1 MATIRLVVAAMLGAG
16 LLAGCGGEPPA
27 RFVVIERNE
36 AAFTV
41 FQPGPPGS
49 TEVLLRRMIAES
61 AGDET
66 TRVVAWDGFAA
77 AVPAEISR
85 VVVRQDF
92 PTVKLAPALVC
103 LMTKAPGAWAITW
116 NGSIALT
123 RAEMDAAR
131 QSLVSRDA
139 APVGDPRGRL
149 RDAGCL

>member
-1 MATIRLVVAAMLGAG
+1 
-16 LLAGCGGEPPA
+16 
-27 RFVVIERNE
+27 
-36 AAFTV
+36 
-41 FQPGPPGS
+41 
-49 TEVLLRRMIAES
+49 
-61 AGDET
+61 
-66 TRVVAWDGFAA
+66 
-77 AVPAEISR
+77 VPSEISR

-116 NGSIALT
+116 NGSFALT
-123 RAEMDAAR
+123 RGEMDAAR